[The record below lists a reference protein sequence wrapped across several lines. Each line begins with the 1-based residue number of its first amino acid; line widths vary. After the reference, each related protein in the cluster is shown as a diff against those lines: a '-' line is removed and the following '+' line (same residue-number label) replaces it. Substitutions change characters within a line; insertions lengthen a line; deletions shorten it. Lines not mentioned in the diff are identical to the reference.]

1 MTFADYND
9 MVRASTCTDYGVD
22 CCGPVE
28 FHAVGSTSY
37 AWPRCA
43 HHAARNRRVHEQAI
57 RQEENTGAAIQDRR
71 ASE

>member
-1 MTFADYND
+1 MTSVNYND
-9 MVRASTCTDYGVD
+9 EVRASTCIDYGAD

-28 FHAVGSTSY
+28 FHAVGSTLY
-37 AWPRCA
+37 AWPRCTL
-43 HHAARNRRVHEQAI
+43 HATRSQRDHEQAI